1 MKIEVVKAT
10 EQQKSVLSNLMELYQ
25 YDLSEIE
32 AKDVDSC
39 GLFGYRYL
47 DYYWIEPE
55 RHPFLVKVDEKLA
68 GFVLVNQHIYLYQD
82 NHAMSIAEFF
92 ILKKYRGQGIGKQL
106 AIHIFNKFPGN
117 WEVRQTALNLGAQA
131 FWGKVISRYTNG
143 AFNEVFLNDHR
154 WHGPIKTF
162 DNSDKLLT

>member
-10 EQQKSVLSNLMELYQ
+10 EQQKSVLCNLMELYQ

-32 AKDVDSC
+32 AKDVDAC

-47 DYYWIEPE
+47 DYYWTEPE
-55 RHPFLVKVDEKLA
+55 RHPFIVKVNEKLG
-68 GFVLVNQHIYLYQD
+68 GFVLVNQHTYLHQD

-92 ILKKYRGQGIGKQL
+92 ILKKYRSQGIGEQV
-106 AIHIFNKFPGN
+106 ATHIFNQFPGS

-131 FWGKVISRYTNG
+131 FWGKVISQYTNG
-143 AFNEVFLNDHR
+143 AFNEVFLNDRR

>member
-10 EQQKSVLSNLMELYQ
+10 QQQKPVLCNLMELYQ

-32 AKDVDSC
+32 AKDVDIY

-47 DYYWIEPE
+47 DYYWTEPE

-68 GFVLVNQHIYLYQD
+68 GFVLVNQHTYLHQD
-82 NHAMSIAEFF
+82 NDATSIAEFF
-92 ILKKYRGQGIGKQL
+92 ILKKYRSQGIGEQV
-106 AIHIFNKFPGN
+106 ATHIFDQFPGN

-131 FWGKVISRYTNG
+131 FWSKVISQYTNG
-143 AFNEVFLNDHR
+143 AFKEVFLNDER

>member
-10 EQQKSVLSNLMELYQ
+10 QEQKSVLCNLMELYQ

-32 AKDVDSC
+32 AKDVDAC

-47 DYYWIEPE
+47 DYYWTEPE
-55 RHPFLVKVDEKLA
+55 RHPFLVKVDDKLA
-68 GFVLVNQHIYLYQD
+68 GFVLVNQHIYLHRD

-92 ILKKYRGQGIGKQL
+92 ILKKCRSQGIGEQV
-106 AIHIFNKFPGN
+106 ATEIFDQFPGN

-131 FWGKVISRYTNG
+131 FWSKVISQYTKG
-143 AFNEVFLNDHR
+143 AFHEVFLNDHR
-154 WHGPIKTF
+154 WHGLIKTF
-162 DNSDKLLT
+162 NSSELE